1 MVPLQRLTDLL
12 QVATSPKRRL
22 SSLRQVLLR
31 SAAVVVLVQF
41 CFSLGVAKFQLF
53 PQVEAL
59 QIALNA
65 ALANNI
71 ARSTQ
76 RSLMWP
82 IAAVQAAV
90 HQLGAEGAPAA
101 AVNLAIMQQ
110 LADSTDAAESV
121 YTLDRTGRVTA
132 LVYPRSESAAGARS
146 GADSR
151 LALDLSQ
158 SEMFRSAEKHQVRIS
173 PIFLSAVSDRPM
185 IAVTGPI
192 ASGGLLAMEISLAR
206 LGQLQNAAEA
216 GDGAQVLIVD
226 NNGQI
231 IADRDGL
238 KAKQSAMLPVE
249 AMRHLETKGAGVI
262 SVDEVPWFVSSAKI
276 SLGALDWRVVVMRPE
291 ALVYQ
296 PIFNIVWVSTASTG
310 ALLGIAVLLFVWI
323 TRKFSLATETLSQ
336 DALSLERGQI
346 PAPRKF
352 RVMELDALDQ
362 SLRAMAR
369 NLLQREALLKQSNE
383 VLEARVEE
391 RTQHLSQANAELGN
405 AMQQL
410 KQTQAD
416 LVQAGKMAALGSLV
430 AGVAHEM
437 NTPVGNARLAATS
450 LVYRAQEL
458 RTILEGGK
466 VSRNEIIRCA
476 VDLGEGASLIDKSLE
491 RAADLV
497 RSFKQVA
504 VDQSSNRYR
513 RFLLDEIIHENQVLL
528 SPRLSNAHMV
538 LNTQVPEKLEMSG
551 YPGDIGQVLTNLI
564 ENAMLHGYAEA
575 SGGEI
580 FIDVVLLAP
589 QRVRIEVR
597 DRGCGIPEASLGR
610 IFDPFFTSRMGQGGS
625 GLGLAIV
632 YKLVTQ
638 SLAGSIVVA
647 SVVGVGTTFTVELPL
662 HLPERSEAGI

>member
-1 MVPLQRLTDLL
+1 MQPATVPE
-12 QVATSPKRRL
+12 RRL

-31 SAAVVVLVQF
+31 SATAVVLVQF
-41 CFSLGVAKFQLF
+41 CFTLGVAKFQLF

-65 ALANNI
+65 SLANNI

-76 RSLMWP
+76 QSLTRPM
-82 IAAVQAAV
+82 AAVQAAV
-90 HQLGAEGAPAA
+90 SQLGAEGTQPAILNP
-101 AVNLAIMQQ
+101 VILQQ
-110 LADSTDAAESV
+110 LADSVDAAESV
-121 YTLDRTGRVTA
+121 YTLDRSGRVTA
-132 LVYPRSESAAGARS
+132 LVYPRGDVSASARS

-158 SEMFRSAEKHQVRIS
+158 SEMFRSVEKHQVRIS

-192 ASGGLLAMEISLAR
+192 ATGGLLAMEISLAR
-206 LGQLQNAAEA
+206 LGQAQNDAQT
-216 GDGAQVLIVD
+216 GDGIQVLIVD

-231 IADRDGL
+231 IADRGGVR
-238 KAKQSAMLPVE
+238 ARQSAMLPIE
-249 AMRHLETKGAGVI
+249 AMRLLEARGAGVI
-262 SVDEVPWFVSSAKI
+262 AIDEVPWFASSAKI
-276 SLGALDWRVVVMRPE
+276 SVGALDWRVVVMRPE

-296 PIFNIVWVSTASTG
+296 PIFSIVWVSTLSTG
-310 ALLGIAVLLFVWI
+310 VLLGIAVLLFVWI
-323 TRKFSLATETLSQ
+323 SRKFSHATETLSR
-336 DALSLERGQI
+336 DALLLEQGQI

-352 RVMELDALDQ
+352 RIRELHALDH
-362 SLRAMAR
+362 SLRAMAG

-383 VLEARVEE
+383 VLEARVQE
-391 RTQHLSQANAELGN
+391 RTQHLSHANAELGS

-450 LVYRAQEL
+450 LVYRAQQL
-458 RTILEGGK
+458 RSIVDSGK
-466 VSRNEIIRCA
+466 VLKSDITQCA
-476 VDLGEGASLIDKSLE
+476 VDFEVGASLIDKSLE
-491 RAADLV
+491 RAAELV

-513 RFLLDEIIHENQVLL
+513 SFFIDEIIHENQVLL
-528 SPRLSNAHMV
+528 SPRLSKAHM
-538 LNTQVPEKLEMSG
+538 LLTTQAPDKLEMSG
-551 YPGDIGQVLTNLI
+551 YPGDLGQVLTNLI
-564 ENAMLHGYAEA
+564 ENAMVHGYADA
-575 SGGEI
+575 PGGEI
-580 FIDVVLLAP
+580 FIDVALTAP
-589 QRVRIEVR
+589 ERVRIQVR
-597 DRGCGIPEASLGR
+597 DCGCGIPEASLGR

-647 SVVGVGTTFTVELPL
+647 STVGVGTTFTVDLPL
-662 HLPERSEAGI
+662 HAPERNDEAT

>member
-1 MVPLQRLTDLL
+1 MQPAMVPE
-12 QVATSPKRRL
+12 RRL

-31 SAAVVVLVQF
+31 SATAVVLVQF
-41 CFSLGVAKFQLF
+41 CFTLGVAKFQLF

-65 ALANNI
+65 SLANNI

-76 RSLMWP
+76 QSLTRPM
-82 IAAVQAAV
+82 AAVQAAV
-90 HQLGAEGAPAA
+90 SQLGAEGTQPAILNP
-101 AVNLAIMQQ
+101 VILQQ
-110 LADSTDAAESV
+110 LADSVDAAESV
-121 YTLDRTGRVTA
+121 YTLDRSGRVTA
-132 LVYPRSESAAGARS
+132 LVYPRGDVSASARS

-158 SEMFRSAEKHQVRIS
+158 SEMFRSVEKHQVRIS

-192 ASGGLLAMEISLAR
+192 ATGGLLAMEISLAR
-206 LGQLQNAAEA
+206 LGQAQNDAQT
-216 GDGAQVLIVD
+216 GDGIQVLIVD

-231 IADRDGL
+231 IADRGGVR
-238 KAKQSAMLPVE
+238 ARQSAMLPIE
-249 AMRHLETKGAGVI
+249 AMRLLEARGAGVI
-262 SVDEVPWFVSSAKI
+262 AIDEVPWFASSAKI
-276 SLGALDWRVVVMRPE
+276 SVGALDWRVVVMRPE

-296 PIFNIVWVSTASTG
+296 PIFSIVWVSTLSTG
-310 ALLGIAVLLFVWI
+310 VLLGIAVLLFVWI
-323 TRKFSLATETLSQ
+323 SRKFSHATETLSR
-336 DALSLERGQI
+336 DALLLEQGQI

-352 RVMELDALDQ
+352 RIRELHALDH
-362 SLRAMAR
+362 SLRAMAG

-391 RTQHLSQANAELGN
+391 RTQHLSHANAELGN

-450 LVYRAQEL
+450 LVHRAQQL
-458 RTILEGGK
+458 RSILNSGK
-466 VSRNEIIRCA
+466 VLKSDITQCA
-476 VDLGEGASLIDKSLE
+476 DDFEEGAAMIDKSLE

-513 RFLLDEIIHENQVLL
+513 SFFIDEVIHENQVLL
-528 SPRLSNAHMV
+528 SPRLSKAHMV
-538 LNTQVPEKLEMSG
+538 LTSHVPENLKLTG
-551 YPGDIGQVLTNLI
+551 YPGDLGQVLTNLI
-564 ENAMLHGYAEA
+564 ENAMVHGYADA
-575 SGGEI
+575 AGGEI
-580 FIDVVLLAP
+580 FIDVALIAP
-589 QRVRIEVR
+589 ERVRIQVR
-597 DRGCGIPEASLGR
+597 DCGCGIPEASLGR

-638 SLAGSIVVA
+638 SLSGSIMVA
-647 SVVGVGTTFTVELPL
+647 STVGVGTVFTVELPL
-662 HLPERSEAGI
+662 HAPDRNEAASGSV